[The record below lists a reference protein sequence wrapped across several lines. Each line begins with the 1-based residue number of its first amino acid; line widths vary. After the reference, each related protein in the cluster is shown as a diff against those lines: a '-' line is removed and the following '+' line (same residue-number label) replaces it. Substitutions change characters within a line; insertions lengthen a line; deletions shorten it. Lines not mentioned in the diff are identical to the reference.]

1 VALARYVPLAGAG
14 EGFHA
19 GPSVPS
25 GFLEVFEM
33 PNRSSFSCSFTFTVI
48 LRHFLVPSM
57 PSLLP
62 LSSLQRVSELC
73 RDSLARAQTRVRSVV
88 GAALATSLADLPHSV
103 GNDYV
108 YVAPWGAARFPAAVR
123 LTHVVSF
130 SVVVGRLASCF
141 SD

>member
-25 GFLEVFEM
+25 GFLVVLEM
-33 PNRSSFSCSFTFTVI
+33 PNRSSFTCVFTCTDI
-48 LRHFLVPSM
+48 LRHLLVPC
-57 PSLLP
+57 PLLSLP
-62 LSSLQRVSELC
+62 FQCVSELC

-108 YVAPWGAARFPAAVR
+108 
-123 LTHVVSF
+123 
-130 SVVVGRLASCF
+130 
-141 SD
+141 